1 VTTITALRMQPG
13 GRQRIG
19 VYVDGVM
26 RLAVSPQVAAALSV
40 GQAVDDSL
48 LSEIERRESVEA
60 AVRRAGRLLS
70 HRPRSEA
77 ELRATLRRAGT
88 SPEAVEAALERLKGI
103 GQVND
108 DLFAAAWL
116 ENRAAFRPRSALAL
130 RAELQRKGVAR
141 DVIDRA
147 LAEFSE
153 DDAALQAARRAARRW
168 RAESDTTV
176 WRQHLYGYL
185 QRRGFGHETISAAV
199 RRVAAEAA
207 ALIESEGES

>member
-1 VTTITALRMQPG
+1 MSTITALRVQPG
-13 GRQRIG
+13 GRRRIG
-19 VYVDGVM
+19 VYLDGVM
-26 RLAVSPQVAAALSV
+26 RLAVSPQVAAGLSV
-40 GQAVDDSL
+40 GQPVDEIL
-48 LSEIERRESVEA
+48 LAEIERRESVEA

-70 HRPRSEA
+70 RRPRSEA

-88 SPEAVEAALERLKGI
+88 SPEAVETVLERLKGT
-103 GQVND
+103 GQVD
-108 DLFAAAWL
+108 DELFAAAWL

-147 LAEFSE
+147 LAAFSE
-153 DDAALQAARRAARRW
+153 DDAALQAARVAARRW
-168 RAESDTTV
+168 RGESGAARTL
-176 WRQHLYGYL
+176 RLYGYL

-199 RRVAAEAA
+199 RSVAAEAA

>member
-1 VTTITALRMQPG
+1 MGTITALRIQPG
-13 GRQRIG
+13 GRRRIG

-26 RLAVSPQVAAALSV
+26 HLAVSPQVAAGLSV
-40 GQAVDDSL
+40 GQTVDESL

-60 AVRRAGRLLS
+60 AFRRAGRLLS

-77 ELRATLRRAGT
+77 ELRTALRRAGT
-88 SPEAVEAALERLKGI
+88 SPEAVEAALDRLKGI
-103 GQVND
+103 GQVD
-108 DLFAAAWL
+108 DALFAAAWL

-130 RAELQRKGVAR
+130 RAELRRKGVAR

-147 LAEFSE
+147 LEAFSE
-153 DDAALQAARRAARRW
+153 DEAALQAARRAARRW
-168 RAESDTTV
+168 RTESGTLWTQ
-176 WRQHLYGYL
+176 RLYGYL

>member
-1 VTTITALRMQPG
+1 M
-13 GRQRIG
+13 
-19 VYVDGVM
+19 YVDGVM
-26 RLAVSPQVAAALSV
+26 RLAVSPQVAAGLSV
-40 GQAVDDSL
+40 GQAVDESL

-60 AVRRAGRLLS
+60 AFRRAGRLLS

-77 ELRATLRRAGT
+77 ELRTALRRAGT
-88 SPEAVEAALERLKGI
+88 SPEAVEAALERLKGA
-103 GQVND
+103 GQVDD

-147 LAEFSE
+147 LTAFSE
-153 DDAALQAARRAARRW
+153 DEAALQAARRAARRW
-168 RAESDTTV
+168 RGESGTV
-176 WRQHLYGYL
+176 WKQRLYGYL

>member
-1 VTTITALRMQPG
+1 MLPG
-13 GRQRIG
+13 GRRRIG
-19 VYVDGVM
+19 LYVDGVM
-26 RLAVSPQVAAALSV
+26 RLAVSPQVAAGLSV
-40 GQAVDDSL
+40 GQAVDESL
-48 LSEIERRESVEA
+48 LSEIERRESAEA

-70 HRPRSEA
+70 RRPRSEA
-77 ELRATLRRAGT
+77 ELRAAFRRAGT
-88 SPEAVEAALERLKGI
+88 SPEAVEAALERLKGA

-147 LAEFSE
+147 LAPFSE
-153 DDAALQAARRAARRW
+153 DEAALQAARRAARRW
-168 RAESDTTV
+168 RGESGAA

>member
-1 VTTITALRMQPG
+1 VSTITALRMQPG
-13 GRQRIG
+13 GRRRIG
-19 VYVDGVM
+19 LYVDGVM
-26 RLAVSPQVAAALSV
+26 RLAVSPQVAAGLSV
-40 GQAVDDSL
+40 GQAVEDGL
-48 LSEIERRESVEA
+48 LSEIEGRESLEA

-77 ELRATLRRAGT
+77 ELRATLQRAGT

-103 GQVND
+103 GQIND

-147 LAEFSE
+147 LAAFSE
-153 DDAALQAARRAARRW
+153 DEAALAAARRAARRW
-168 RAESDTTV
+168 RAESDTV
-176 WRQHLYGYL
+176 WRQRLYGYL
-185 QRRGFGHETISAAV
+185 LRRGFGHETISAAV

>member
-1 VTTITALRMQPG
+1 MQPG
-13 GRQRIG
+13 GRRRID

-26 RLAVSPQVAAALSV
+26 RLAVSPQVAAGLSV
-40 GQAVDDSL
+40 GQAVDESL

-77 ELRATLRRAGT
+77 ELRSTLRRAGT
-88 SPEAVEAALERLKGI
+88 SLEAIEAALERLKDA
-103 GQVND
+103 GQVD
-108 DLFAAAWL
+108 DELFAAAWL

-130 RAELQRKGVAR
+130 RVELQRKGVAR
-141 DVIDRA
+141 VVIDRA
-147 LAEFSE
+147 LAAFSE
-153 DDAALQAARRAARRW
+153 EDAALQAARRAARRW
-168 RAESDTTV
+168 RGEAGLAWTQ
-176 WRQHLYGYL
+176 RLYGYL